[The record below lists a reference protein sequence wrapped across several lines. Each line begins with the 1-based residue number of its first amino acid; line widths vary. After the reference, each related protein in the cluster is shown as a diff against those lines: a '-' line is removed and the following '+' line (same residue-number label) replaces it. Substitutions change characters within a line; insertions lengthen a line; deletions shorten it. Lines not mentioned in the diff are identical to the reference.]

1 MHKEIFNRNQLDL
14 LPFLK
19 QYKSRFYLVG
29 GTAIA
34 LHLGHRESL
43 DFDLFRMKYFNNTAI
58 KKEVA
63 DWNFDFQILAER
75 SDQVHFIVNGVKITF
90 FEFPYSIEA
99 EIIFD
104 KTLRI
109 PDLLTLS
116 AMKAFALGGRS
127 KWKDYVDLYFIIK
140 DHYSIEEITIKAKS
154 LFQGAFN
161 TMLFKKQLCFFDDI
175 NYSEIP
181 VYLPGF
187 EVSDDEVKEFLVD
200 VATA

>member
-1 MHKEIFNRNQLDL
+1 MHKEIFNNNQLDL

-43 DFDLFRMKYFNNTAI
+43 DFDLFRMKSFNNSAI

-90 FEFPYSIEA
+90 FEFPYNVEA
-99 EIIFD
+99 DIIFD

-140 DHYSIEEITIKAKS
+140 DHYTIQEIAIKAKS

-161 TMLFKKQLCFFDDI
+161 IMLFKKQLCFFEDI

-181 VYLPGF
+181 VYMPGF
-187 EVSDDEVKEFLVD
+187 EVSDDEVKAFLVD
-200 VATA
+200 VATT